1 MAGGLKAE
9 TVIKNANVIT
19 IDTRMPRAE
28 AIAISGGKIAG
39 VGSNQDMEG
48 LTGPGTRILDVG
60 GKTVLPG
67 FIDAHTHVMSS
78 GVRHVAQA
86 DCAKPSIAAIQDALR
101 EQASKKRPGE
111 WVQGFNF
118 DDTKTS
124 ENRFLN
130 RADLDAVSR
139 EHPIFVAHRAGLVYY
154 FNSKAL
160 EAAGY
165 NRDTQPPPGGYLEK
179 DPATGEL
186 TGVVYQHAAEWVER
200 ELIPHPT
207 DDDRRNGLKIIMDM
221 YAKAGATTVHDAM
234 VSADEFRVYQEAR
247 QKGEL
252 PLRVYLLMHHSHFP
266 ALRDAGVRSGFGDD
280 RLRLG
285 GIKIS
290 VDGGIASRTAY
301 LSSPY
306 EGSQDDRGF
315 LAVGPEETERKVMEW
330 HRAGFQICIHANGD
344 SAIEQVLTA
353 YEKVQAEYPR
363 TGIRHRIEHCTV
375 VNPDILR
382 RMRSLGC
389 VATPFCTYVYYHGE
403 KMQYYGKE
411 RVEWMF
417 AQRSFIDGGIV
428 STGAAD
434 YPCGMYPPLMGIQAC
449 VTRTDMHGNVWG
461 PSQRVTVE
469 EALKIYTINGAYASF
484 EEGVKGSIEVGKL
497 ADLVMLAE
505 DPTAVEAEAIIDI
518 PVEMTMVGGEI
529 VHEA

>member
-1 MAGGLKAE
+1 
-9 TVIKNANVIT
+9 
-19 IDTRMPRAE
+19 
-28 AIAISGGKIAG
+28 
-39 VGSNQDMEG
+39 
-48 LTGPGTRILDVG
+48 
-60 GKTVLPG
+60 
-67 FIDAHTHVMSS
+67 MSS
-78 GVRHVAQA
+78 GVRHVTQA
-86 DCAKPSIAAIQDALR
+86 DCAQPSIGAIQDALR

-179 DPATGEL
+179 APATGEL
-186 TGVVYQHAAEWVER
+186 TGVIYQHAAEWVER
-200 ELIPHPT
+200 ELIPWPT
-207 DDDRRNGLKIIMDM
+207 DDDRRNGLKFIMDM

-247 QKGEL
+247 QNGKL

-280 RLRLG
+280 RLRFG

-301 LSSPY
+301 LSRPY
-306 EGSQDDRGF
+306 EGSDDDRGF

-330 HRAGFQICIHANGD
+330 HRSGFQICIHANGD

-353 YEKVQAEYPR
+353 YEKAQAEYPR
-363 TGIRHRIEHCTV
+363 TGTPAPYRALHRGESGHPASHEGAWLRGNAFLHVRLLPRGEDAVLRKGARGVDVCPALFHRQRDSV
-375 VNPDILR
+375 HGRRRLPLRYVPASHGDPGLRDQDRYAWERLGPQPARECGGSVEDIHHKRGLR
-382 RMRSLGC
+382 
-389 VATPFCTYVYYHGE
+389 
-403 KMQYYGKE
+403 
-411 RVEWMF
+411 
-417 AQRSFIDGGIV
+417 
-428 STGAAD
+428 
-434 YPCGMYPPLMGIQAC
+434 
-449 VTRTDMHGNVWG
+449 
-461 PSQRVTVE
+461 
-469 EALKIYTINGAYASF
+469 
-484 EEGVKGSIEVGKL
+484 
-497 ADLVMLAE
+497 LV
-505 DPTAVEAEAIIDI
+505 
-518 PVEMTMVGGEI
+518 
-529 VHEA
+529 